1 MANIVD
7 KYFNK
12 KKKDIYEYSKM
23 INTLIKYENNQIWN
37 NDSEFNEYIK
47 KIINRYVEM
56 YYFKSIENYT
66 EYEEYLGA
74 LVKCDDRFK
83 TILVCAVDS
92 ISEENKKGNYKVS
105 AYIASLIVY
114 TAVALNR
121 FTYPY
126 HNYKINITNVFSI
139 IDAMFKNID
148 FVVYKDNSKLRNELI
163 SIIKKNNNCEDKFIE
178 YLDIINKS
186 NSKNVYESVD
196 LESKYYK
203 VSYKYDIPEF
213 KNYRQRDVA
222 KFFKRIKD
230 DLNVLSYELTTI
242 AVLKS
247 KLLNKDITFLFPAEL
262 EFYKK
267 ESEINKLLKVTSNEE
282 IKNNI
287 KLLINYDDYNKNK
300 EMVRILINAGFDLAL
315 EFDSPS
321 DVPYRTF
328 NEIKTAVVPR
338 DFMNVNKGNVDS
350 WKENGINFV
359 IKSEI
364 KEISS
369 ELEMLG
375 LEKK

>member
-1 MANIVD
+1 
-7 KYFNK
+7 
-12 KKKDIYEYSKM
+12 
-23 INTLIKYENNQIWN
+23 
-37 NDSEFNEYIK
+37 
-47 KIINRYVEM
+47 
-56 YYFKSIENYT
+56 
-66 EYEEYLGA
+66 
-74 LVKCDDRFK
+74 
-83 TILVCAVDS
+83 
-92 ISEENKKGNYKVS
+92 
-105 AYIASLIVY
+105 
-114 TAVALNR
+114 
-121 FTYPY
+121 
-126 HNYKINITNVFSI
+126 
-139 IDAMFKNID
+139 MFKNID
-148 FVVYKDNSKLRNELI
+148 FVVYKDNSKLRKEMVNL
-163 SIIKKNNNCEDKFIE
+163 IKKNGSCEDKFFE
-178 YLDIINKS
+178 YLDSINS
-186 NSKNVYESVD
+186 DVSKNVYESIDV
-196 LESKYYK
+196 ENKYYR
-203 VSYKYDIPEF
+203 VKYEYQIPEF
-213 KNYRQRDVA
+213 KNYRQRDVD
-222 KFFKRIKD
+222 KFFKRIED
-230 DLNVLSYELTTI
+230 DLNALSYELTTI